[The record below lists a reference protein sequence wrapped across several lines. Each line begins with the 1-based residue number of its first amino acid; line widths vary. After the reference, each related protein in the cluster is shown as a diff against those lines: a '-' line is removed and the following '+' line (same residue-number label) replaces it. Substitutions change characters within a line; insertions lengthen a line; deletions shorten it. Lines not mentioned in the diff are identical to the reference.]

1 MKNIRKSCKRVSIIL
16 FVVFGIV
23 ACDKKKYNSAYAKI
37 DSPSDNSIFNANDT
51 LVFRLSSKKSGVAFE
66 FDKCLFKLYNVNTG
80 QELINRDVQDT
91 IQFIPH
97 VSDTTVFLASAEYWR
112 EDSKVADKVHQ
123 IHQKVLP

>member
-1 MKNIRKSCKRVSIIL
+1 MKASIIL

-37 DSPSDNSIFNANDT
+37 DSPSDNSIFNTNDT
-51 LVFRLSSKKSGVAFE
+51 IVFRLSSKKSGVAFE

-123 IHQKVLP
+123 IHLKVLP